1 LQKTIWE
8 AVNLANL
15 SKGGN
20 AVAHT
25 IDFQS
30 DTNASKNNILT
41 NASNTYQ
48 NTKLKQLASFLFTK
62 QSNQYLVES
71 KAQH

>member
-1 LQKTIWE
+1 MILLLALLWVITPKVNLIWYLQKTIWE

-25 IDFQS
+25 IDFQG

-41 NASNTYQ
+41 NASTNE
-48 NTKLKQLASFLFTK
+48 LFVAG
-62 QSNQYLVES
+62 LG
-71 KAQH
+71 

>member
-1 LQKTIWE
+1 MWYLQKTIWE

-25 IDFQS
+25 IDFQG

-41 NASNTYQ
+41 NASTNE
-48 NTKLKQLASFLFTK
+48 LFVAG
-62 QSNQYLVES
+62 LG
-71 KAQH
+71 